1 MHPGEKPETASD
13 IKTLEGSRYLEGDL
27 IMIATEIL
35 MPLTIILLLL
45 GIAGSIIP
53 GIPGVL
59 ASVAGVLLYWWG
71 TGFTEPGKLFLVIT
85 AVLGLTGLLVDWFSS
100 AITAK
105 AGGASNKTSVAAGI
119 AGFFGFF
126 LLGGPIGVIAASAGV
141 VFAREYMRTGDIKKS
156 RKAGIYSALGIL
168 ASTFM
173 QVMITGTILI
183 GFIIAVIF

>member
-1 MHPGEKPETASD
+1 
-13 IKTLEGSRYLEGDL
+13 
-27 IMIATEIL
+27 MIATEIL
-35 MPLTIILLLL
+35 LPLTIILLLI
-45 GIAGSIIP
+45 GIVGSIIP

-59 ASVAGVLLYWWG
+59 ASVAGILFYWWG
-71 TGFTEPGKLFLVIT
+71 TGYSEPGTLFLGVT
-85 AVLGLTGLLVDWFSS
+85 ALLGLTGLVVDWFSG

-126 LLGGPIGVIAASAGV
+126 LLGGPIGVIIASGLA
-141 VFAREYMRTGDIKKS
+141 VFAREYMRTGSFEES

-173 QVMITGTILI
+173 QVMITATILI
-183 GFIIAVIF
+183 GFVITLII